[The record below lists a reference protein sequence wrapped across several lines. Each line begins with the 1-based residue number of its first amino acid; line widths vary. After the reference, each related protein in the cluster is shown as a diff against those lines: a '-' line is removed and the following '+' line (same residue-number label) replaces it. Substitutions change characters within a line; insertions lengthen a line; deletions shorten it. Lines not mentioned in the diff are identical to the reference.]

1 MRALATLNG
10 RLVATLLIFATTA
23 LGGCD
28 LEIPIG
34 FNHAFDVPIALG
46 DATGAAAGQTA
57 PADVSYPVAM
67 NAVTV
72 DLVSSSTQLASNRD
86 KVQSISLTGVT
97 VTPRANTLTG
107 ATPPID
113 LYIGPAGATSP
124 TQAVKIATLPAIPAG
139 STAVVTA
146 SIDATGQQNA
156 QPWLTSLDFTV
167 IPVATLTVKAGQ
179 TVPGGA
185 ADLHIVLGVEATV
198 DALK

>member
-1 MRALATLNG
+1 MRALAPIG
-10 RLVATLLIFATTA
+10 RLVATLLVLAAPA

-34 FNHAFDVPIALG
+34 FDHAFDVELG
-46 DATGAAAGQTA
+46 LGAATGAAAGQIA
-57 PADVSYPVAM
+57 PADASYPVAM
-67 NAVTV
+67 SAVKV
-72 DLVSSSTQLASNRD
+72 DLVSSSTQLAANRD
-86 KVQSISLTGVT
+86 RVKSITLTGVT

-124 TQAVKIATLPAIPAG
+124 TEAVKIATLPAIAAG

-156 QPWLTSLDFTV
+156 QQWLTSLDFTV
-167 IPVATLTVKAGQ
+167 IPVATLTVKKGQ

-185 ADLHIVLGVEATV
+185 ADLHIVLGIEASV
-198 DALK
+198 AAVK